1 MALTLS
7 HLNHGQFCLAWK
19 SLGSKKRKE
28 MPRSG
33 FQFCRDLEEWGVLGG
48 CTRDVFGMLNSVLWV
63 PSEKW
68 GGSTVWRDWP
78 MLFTQQSTTPCFF
91 LSLAQANVAGNWEFE
106 YMKVGKLLSS
116 SEQIEG
122 SVLFSFQSMKTGSGI
137 KSCKL
142 ISEQM
147 AKLLVLSMWGC
158 QCTVAKTACSGLAV
172 LWQATQIPHGN
183 SLVQVTFKTLS

>member
-1 MALTLS
+1 MYKR
-7 HLNHGQFCLAWK
+7 CLWDVELCFVSAIWK
-19 SLGSKKRKE
+19 MRWEYSLEGLAHVVHSAE
-28 MPRSG
+28 H
-33 FQFCRDLEEWGVLGG
+33 
-48 CTRDVFGMLNSVLWV
+48 NS
-63 PSEKW
+63 
-68 GGSTVWRDWP
+68 
-78 MLFTQQSTTPCFF
+78 MFF

-142 ISEQM
+142 ICEQM

-158 QCTVAKTACSGLAV
+158 QCTIAKTACSGLAV